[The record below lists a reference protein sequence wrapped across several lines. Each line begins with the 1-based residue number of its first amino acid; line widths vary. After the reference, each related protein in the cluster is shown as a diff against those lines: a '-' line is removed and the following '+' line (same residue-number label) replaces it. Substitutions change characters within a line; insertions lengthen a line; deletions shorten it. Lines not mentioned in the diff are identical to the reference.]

1 MSHGTG
7 WAAELER
14 TPFAV
19 WMRQALWAY
28 PAVEVGHV
36 VGVVLLVGSAVAF
49 DLRLLGLSPHVPVRK
64 LAVHLLPWAWRGF
77 VLVVGTGIP
86 MFVAHA
92 SQWWENPLFPVK
104 MSLVAAGG
112 LNVWAFHRGVY
123 RSVDSWDVG
132 RPPLAA
138 RLAGAVSLV
147 VWVAAVA
154 CGRLLAYL

>member
-19 WMRQALWAY
+19 WIRQALWAY
-28 PAVEVGHV
+28 P
-36 VGVVLLVGSAVAF
+36 AVAF
-49 DLRLLGLSPHVPVRK
+49 DLRLLGLSPHVPVRQ

-112 LNVWAFHRGVY
+112 LNVWAFHRGVCTGP
-123 RSVDSWDVG
+123 WTPGTWAG
-132 RPPLAA
+132 RPWRPAWRGRYL
-138 RLAGAVSLV
+138 
-147 VWVAAVA
+147 WW
-154 CGRLLAYL
+154 CGWPR